1 MVAQWRR
8 SANAGRRDRPA
19 LRLGTRG
26 SPLALVQAAEVARRL
41 VAADAGLRGRIE
53 TVVVRTEGDRIQDRR
68 LAELGGKGLFA
79 KEIEAL
85 LQAGA
90 LDLAVHSAKD
100 LETRLADGL
109 TIACVLPRED
119 PRDVLL
125 CARARSLGALPRGA
139 RLGTASLRRSAQA
152 LHRRPDL
159 EIVTLRGN
167 VDTRLGKLHA
177 GAVDATVLALA
188 GLRRLGRDDPAAT
201 VLEVADML
209 PAVGQGAIAVEC
221 RDRDGGVRDVLA
233 GLDDP
238 ASSTCLA
245 AERALLAALDGSCRT
260 PVAGLAV
267 LDGDALSIEGL
278 VAMPDGSAL
287 HRLAR
292 AGRASEGAALGAAV
306 GGALRELAPP
316 ELFAA
321 G

>member
-1 MVAQWRR
+1 MSGSTAPLLEER
-8 SANAGRRDRPA
+8 S
-19 LRLGTRG
+19 LRIGTRG
-26 SPLALVQAAEVARRL
+26 SPLALVQANL
-41 VAADAGLRGRIE
+41 VAGALATAHPQAPSADIVPIV
-53 TVVVRTEGDRIQDRR
+53 TTGDRITDRP
-68 LAELGGKGLFA
+68 LADIGGKGLFA

-85 LQAGA
+85 LEAGA

-100 LETRLADGL
+100 LETRLAEGL

-125 CARARSLGALPRGA
+125 CARARTLGALPRGA

-188 GLRRLGRDDPAAT
+188 GLRRLGREDPAAT

-221 RDRDGGVRDVLA
+221 RDRDGGVRDLLA
-233 GLDDP
+233 DIDDP

-292 AGRASEGAALGAAV
+292 AGRASEGTALGAALGA
-306 GGALRELAPP
+306 ALRELAPP

>member
-1 MVAQWRR
+1 MVAQRR
-8 SANAGRRDRPA
+8 HSANAGRRDRPA

-26 SPLALVQAAEVARRL
+26 SPLALAQAAEVARRL
-41 VAADAGLRGRIE
+41 VAADAGLEGRIE
-53 TVVVRTEGDRIQDRR
+53 TVVVRTAGDRIQDRR

-109 TIACVLPRED
+109 IIACVLPRED
-119 PRDVLL
+119 PRDALL
-125 CARARSLGALPRGA
+125 CTRARSLATLPRGA

-167 VDTRLGKLHA
+167 VDTRLDKLHA
-177 GAVDATVLALA
+177 GVVDATLLALA
-188 GLRRLGRDDPAAT
+188 GLRRLGRDDPAAS
-201 VLEVADML
+201 VIEVADML

-221 RDRDGGVRDVLA
+221 RDRDSEVKGLLA

-278 VAMPDGSAL
+278 VAVPDGSAL

-292 AGRASEGAALGAAV
+292 AGRASEGRALGAAV

-316 ELFAA
+316 ELLAA